1 MRVLV
6 TGITGLAGPFVAAA
20 LRARGDDVHG
30 LVRGGPA
37 RVAEAG
43 AGLLGI
49 GVHDGDLEDAAGVA
63 RVVAGPAPGALLHL
77 AGVSLLP
84 GRGRG
89 PPAGDRVEPGGP
101 RGGPA

>member
-6 TGITGLAGPFVAAA
+6 TGIPGLAGPFVAAA

-49 GVHDGDLEDAAGVA
+49 GVHGGDLEDAAGLARPVA
-63 RVVAGPAPGALLHL
+63 EPPPAPHRHP
-77 AGVSLLP
+77 AGFSLLP
-84 GRGRG
+84 
-89 PPAGDRVEPGGP
+89 DGGP
-101 RGGPA
+101 DPRPAVPGDPRGAPAR